1 MECKAEQV
9 TIKAEDYFK
18 GTEFARLS
26 HASFF
31 VTTNQKQ
38 TRIFSKIFKIDKAD
52 NISEL
57 TEIKDIPHANN
68 ANDDKVVNGLLGQTV
83 EFARDEF
90 SRLLL
95 KCHNIIRNNDKLS
108 PEAAFDEISKI
119 LFIKTLKE
127 RENNEGQVFLLEDYK
142 KEKKIYDKNKVESDL
157 PFYKKLFQ
165 RVKEQWANDDL
176 FELSETIRIREN
188 SFEDILKELESY
200 NLSTTSDDIKG
211 IAFEKFLGKTFRGE
225 LGQFFTP
232 RTIVEY
238 MIEILD
244 PQEGEIICDPCC
256 GSGGFSYKSVEYVRD
271 KIEES
276 IKLTKEK

>member
-225 LGQFFTP
+225 F
-232 RTIVEY
+232 
-238 MIEILD
+238 
-244 PQEGEIICDPCC
+244 
-256 GSGGFSYKSVEYVRD
+256 
-271 KIEES
+271 
-276 IKLTKEK
+276 